1 MDSPTVAQIADK
13 VFRTTFPRELEAR
26 GLFQEYFYPYILM
39 RGVHTGLATTES
51 NTCASGI
58 WVLSNR
64 TQPKVPIVQF
74 QRTYWQLA
82 P

>member
-39 RGVHTGLATTES
+39 RGAHTGFATNES
-51 NTCASGI
+51 NTCARADLGPQQQKAAEGSDCH
-58 WVLSNR
+58 
-64 TQPKVPIVQF
+64 F